1 MFRFLRLIKSGFDP
15 KTILATTFSR
25 KAAGEIRDRIIKS
38 LADAVLEPAK
48 MQKLV
53 KKVPEIEDG
62 QDGQKGC
69 EDLLRELSASMHRLN
84 IGTIDSFFV
93 KTAQSF
99 SDSLGMTPGWSI
111 LDEAHESEV
120 FSSAVSSM
128 TSNPKNTNHFADLLR
143 WSKSGAKVPI
153 GKTLKE
159 IQHQAY
165 TSVRDTDSKAWLW
178 GREFQT
184 LSNEQV
190 AAAIQ
195 GIESLKPEGKH
206 KIASGRLESFRN
218 FWHGC

>member
-1 MFRFLRLIKSGFDP
+1 MKEFKRFEIIEALAGSGKTQELMFRFLRLIKSGVDP
-15 KTILATTFSR
+15 RTILATTFSR
-25 KAAGEIRDRIIKS
+25 KAAGEIRDRIIES
-38 LADAVLEPAK
+38 LADAVLKPAE

-120 FSSAVSSM
+120 FSS
-128 TSNPKNTNHFADLLR
+128 
-143 WSKSGAKVPI
+143 
-153 GKTLKE
+153 
-159 IQHQAY
+159 
-165 TSVRDTDSKAWLW
+165 
-178 GREFQT
+178 
-184 LSNEQV
+184 
-190 AAAIQ
+190 
-195 GIESLKPEGKH
+195 
-206 KIASGRLESFRN
+206 
-218 FWHGC
+218 